1 MKRIAC
7 LLLCGVLLTMLS
19 ACGGS
24 EPSPAETETPAESI
38 TFTDDLGREV
48 TLAKPSRVDRQ
59 LCRCLV
65 PCRRTGYPGGH
76 GKRQLDPV

>member
-48 TLAKPSRVDRQ
+48 TLAKPSRVAALIGSFAD
-59 LCRCLV
+59 V
-65 PCRRTGYPGGH
+65 
-76 GKRQLDPV
+76 